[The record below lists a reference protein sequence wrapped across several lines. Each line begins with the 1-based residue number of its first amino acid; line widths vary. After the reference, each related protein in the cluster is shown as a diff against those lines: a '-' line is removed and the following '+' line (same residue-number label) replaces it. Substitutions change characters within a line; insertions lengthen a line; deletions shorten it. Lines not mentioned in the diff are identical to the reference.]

1 VSLTQLFLDWA
12 EDNIRLFRILALL
25 APIGSFLFGAAGTH
39 LWHMWRARKY
49 RKDYRKLE
57 NPDVLVVEGHYLRE
71 QNDGS
76 TILLEI
82 EAWGK
87 QHPLSVFNDPVL
99 ATGLEAQARRCSGFI
114 RLDEQGQYLL
124 RCGLR
129 DLITGND
136 WASNHAALAGRPVHK
151 SSAIICPVTWP
162 PSGVRDVHLV
172 RVMVIDEGW
181 VERLADRCI
190 IDRIVVADPHYQ
202 YRVEWLHNIA
212 LNWPTESKLPLN
224 RACMWK
230 ITLRSIGNLPP
241 LHPESQSDLLG
252 LPRLS

>member
-39 LWHMWRARKY
+39 IWHLWRSRKY
-49 RKDYRKLE
+49 RQDYRKLE
-57 NPDVLVVEGHYLRE
+57 NPDVLVVEGHYLHE
-71 QNDGS
+71 GEDGS
-76 TILLEI
+76 TIILEI

-99 ATGLEAQARRCSGFI
+99 EKNLEARARRHSGFI

-136 WASNHAALAGRPVHK
+136 WASNHAALAGRPVNK

-162 PSGVRDVHLV
+162 PGGVREVQLV
-172 RVMVIDEGW
+172 RVIVIDEGW
-181 VERLADRCI
+181 IERLADPRVI
-190 IDRIVVADPHYQ
+190 HRIVTADTHYQ
-202 YRVEWLHNIA
+202 YRVQWLHDIA
-212 LNWPTESKLPLN
+212 VNWQAESKLPLN
-224 RACMWK
+224 TACMWK
-230 ITLRSIGNLPP
+230 ITLRSIG
-241 LHPESQSDLLG
+241 
-252 LPRLS
+252 